1 MYFRY
6 LTNVSYLSVGENDLT
21 QLPDEIGI
29 KLTMQYKISPSS
41 VQVAFNNKYEIC
53 LVSEAICVPS
63 SGWGISSNHKSESFL
78 RVLVPVNLIVFLV
91 SDLN

>member
-29 KLTMQYKISPSS
+29 KLTKQYKIH
-41 VQVAFNNKYEIC
+41 QVVCRLPLIINRDMPHKR
-53 LVSEAICVPS
+53 ICVPS
-63 SGWGISSNHKSESFL
+63 SGRGISSNHKSESFF